1 MKHKELIDS
10 LAAKLDLPKAET
22 EKLLEEAVSVFTEH
36 LSEGGSIGL
45 QGFGTFEVRKKEE
58 RISVHPVTQVRTLTP
73 PKLVVNFKQSSIL
86 KEKLKQLPYE

>member
-10 LAAKLDLPKAET
+10 LAEKLNLPKFET
-22 EKLLEEAVSVFTEH
+22 EKLLESTVSVFTEH

-45 QGFGTFEVRKKEE
+45 QGFGHFEVRKKEE
-58 RISVHPVTQVRTLTP
+58 RISVHPVTQARTLTP

-86 KEKLKQLPYE
+86 KDKLKQLPYE